1 MQTISLELIGM
12 KIREE
17 RLKRGLTQDGLGELI
32 YLHGSRISCM
42 ERGEGIQLDKLELIA
57 NALNIDVR
65 ELFHAG
71 VIDCQIDYI

>member
-1 MQTISLELIGM
+1 MQIISLALIGM

-17 RLKRGLTQDGLGELI
+17 RLKRGLTQDDLGELI

-42 ERGEGIQLDKLELIA
+42 ERGEGIGLDKLELVA

-65 ELFHAG
+65 ELFISA
-71 VIDCQIDYI
+71 VIDC